1 MIINVMNYAINYQQ
15 MIHQRHVFFMKIS
28 VLKHMLI
35 AKIMIL
41 MLTKIN
47 VNQLSLKITLILN
60 VNLKIINVL
69 VNINHAMNLI
79 HHY

>member
-1 MIINVMNYAINYQQ
+1 MSIKTINVLKKVNYVLNFKMIIIVMNYAINYQQ

-41 MLTKIN
+41 MLT
-47 VNQLSLKITLILN
+47 
-60 VNLKIINVL
+60 
-69 VNINHAMNLI
+69 
-79 HHY
+79 